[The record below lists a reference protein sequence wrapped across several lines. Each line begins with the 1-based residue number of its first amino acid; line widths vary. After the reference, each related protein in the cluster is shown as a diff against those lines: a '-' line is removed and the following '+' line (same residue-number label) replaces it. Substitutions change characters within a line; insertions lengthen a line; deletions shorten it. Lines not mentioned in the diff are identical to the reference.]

1 MQGNLNRVQVYLDY
15 AATTPMKPV
24 ALQAWV
30 KAASIIGN
38 PSGAHKAARIAKDAL
53 EEARENTASLLGVQA
68 RQVVFTSGGTE
79 SDNTAIF
86 GSAGGGSL
94 VLCSAIEHHAVLDP
108 VERLGG
114 CAIGVTSGGVLDL
127 TQLEDTLRVRG
138 DSVGLI
144 SIMTVNNETGVIQ
157 PLAAVHKLAKRY
169 APSALLH
176 TDAVQAPSYL
186 DVSILTREFD
196 LVSLS
201 GHKFGGP
208 KGVGILVVKDPE
220 RIKPLIFGGGQEWE
234 LRSGTPNLAGI
245 VSMAAALRDAVENR
259 EFNVRHVSD
268 LTELLRSGLSDKF
281 NNIQVNGGEE
291 IQMCNISNYC
301 FEGLNSEE
309 ILFLLDAA
317 GVYASAGSSCASGA
331 LNPSHVLLAMGKS
344 KTAAKGSLRLSL
356 GPETTESEIGYAVDV
371 IGNVVTDL
379 ASKKGLGCI

>member
-1 MQGNLNRVQVYLDY
+1 MQAYLDY
-15 AATTPMKPV
+15 AATTPIKP
-24 ALQAWV
+24 AAIQAWV
-30 KAASIIGN
+30 EAASILGN
-38 PSGAHKAARIAKDAL
+38 PSGAHKAARVAKDAL
-53 EEARENTASLLGVQA
+53 EEARENVASLLGVQV
-68 RQVVFTSGGTE
+68 RQIVFTSGGTE

-86 GSAGGGSL
+86 GSAAGNSL

-114 CAIGVTSGGVLDL
+114 CLIGVTSGGVLDL
-127 TQLEDTLRVRG
+127 TQLEDTLKAHG

-144 SIMTVNNETGVIQ
+144 SIMAVNNETGVIQ
-157 PLAAVHKLAKRY
+157 PLSAVSRLAKRY

-176 TDAVQAPSYL
+176 TDAVQAPNYL
-186 DVSILTREFD
+186 DVSTLTSEFD

-208 KGVGILVVKDPE
+208 KGTGILVAKNPE
-220 RIKPLIFGGGQEWE
+220 RIRPLILGGGQEWE

-245 VSMAAALRDAVENR
+245 ISMAAALRDAVENR
-259 EFNVRHVSD
+259 ESNVRHVSA
-268 LTELLRSGLSDKF
+268 LTEILRSGLSDKF
-281 NNIQVNGGEE
+281 KNVQVNGGGE

-344 KTAAKGSLRLSL
+344 RTAAKGSLRISL
-356 GPETTESEIGYAVDV
+356 GPETTESEVTYAVDV
-371 IGNVVTDL
+371 IGSVITDL